1 MLSQMEATQNGRV
14 FVCCLVIM
22 TELFMMFTGR
32 CKFVHQWSEKLMVL
46 SGTLEFV
53 TVCEWNT
60 QRKEKKMHRAG
71 K

>member
-1 MLSQMEATQNGRV
+1 
-14 FVCCLVIM
+14 
-22 TELFMMFTGR
+22 
-32 CKFVHQWSEKLMVL
+32 MVL

>member
-1 MLSQMEATQNGRV
+1 MEATQNGRV

-53 TVCEWNT
+53 TVCE
-60 QRKEKKMHRAG
+60 
-71 K
+71 